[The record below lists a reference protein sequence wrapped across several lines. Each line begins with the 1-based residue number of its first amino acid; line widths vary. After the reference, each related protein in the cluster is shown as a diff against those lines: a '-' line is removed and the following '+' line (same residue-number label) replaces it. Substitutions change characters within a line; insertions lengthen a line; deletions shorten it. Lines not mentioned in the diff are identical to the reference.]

1 MAKPV
6 TLAHFLFCPNEPA
19 TAAHPSLHLMRTL
32 AIHCKAHYPHAPG
45 QFISRHL
52 YLQLCWQTIYAYC
65 YWHTSKQNAHNP
77 TQLQLKIN
85 GAYSRGF
92 NLSGAPILSKAEQN
106 TALIEF
112 ISCVG
117 KWINT
122 DYALGEKEQ
131 GRLLIVTLNS
141 AFERAHS
148 LHLASADHTTH
159 CHQQL
164 HNLISNHFNLH
175 TPFKLTPKR
184 LTCCRYFLAGYNKC
198 QTCPKKDIKTNEHTS

>member
-1 MAKPV
+1 MAKPN
-6 TLAHFLFCPNEPA
+6 TLSHFLFCPNEPVA
-19 TAAHPSLHLMRTL
+19 AAHPSLNLVYVL
-32 AIHCKAHYPHAPG
+32 ASHCKALYPNAPT

-52 YLQLCWQTIYAYC
+52 YLQLCWQAIYAYC
-65 YWHTSKQNAHNP
+65 YWYTCKHNAHHP
-77 TQLQLKIN
+77 MQLQLKMS

-92 NLSGAPILSKAEQN
+92 TLTGAPLLSKAGQSN
-106 TALIEF
+106 ALIEF
-112 ISCVG
+112 VSCVG
-117 KWINT
+117 KWINIK
-122 DYALGEKEQ
+122 YALGTKEQ
-131 GRLLIVTLNS
+131 GRLLIDTLNS

-148 LHLASADHTTH
+148 LNLASAEHIIH

-184 LTCCRYFLAGYNKC
+184 LTCCRYYLAGYNKC